1 VIKEF
6 AFRTR
11 DRIKQRWRD
20 NGTALIGQF
29 WVALGTIAAV
39 DHEQLHQ
46 VIDFV
51 GPAWGPRL
59 AYCVSIIGGIVTWRR
74 ALTNAERIARG
85 DG

>member
-1 VIKEF
+1 MNLF
-6 AFRTR
+6 ARLWS
-11 DRIKQRWRD
+11 RIRQHWRD

-46 VIDFV
+46 IIEFV
-51 GPAWGPRL
+51 GPKWGPRL
-59 AYCVSIIGGIVTWRR
+59 AYCVSIIGGVMTWRR
-74 ALTNAERIARG
+74 SITNAERIARG